1 MQCCT
6 LSYVIF
12 CMVTIRFFKFL
23 LGLQLSRSACTCLEN
38 ICSETEFQAIL
49 AHCDSVTKR
58 PSKRIRSQNT
68 TFADCVVEEI
78 GTHVD
83 CNDETELRRIY
94 YSCIDSVCGEMKNR
108 FGKNNCDLMEAL
120 NALDPVQA
128 TFLDVSKVKP
138 LLDLTKTPALDS
150 EFEVAR
156 NFLRTQIQ
164 ESSPPDGEKWT
175 MKQVIKARPKFIIVF
190 IAS

>member
-1 MQCCT
+1 
-6 LSYVIF
+6 
-12 CMVTIRFFKFL
+12 
-23 LGLQLSRSACTCLEN
+23 
-38 ICSETEFQAIL
+38 
-49 AHCDSVTKR
+49 
-58 PSKRIRSQNT
+58 
-68 TFADCVVEEI
+68 
-78 GTHVD
+78 
-83 CNDETELRRIY
+83 
-94 YSCIDSVCGEMKNR
+94 
-108 FGKNNCDLMEAL
+108 MEAL

-156 NFLRTQIQ
+156 NFLRTQMQ

-175 MKQVIKARPKFIIVF
+175 MKQVIKARQKYIIVF